1 MPRSIEHK
9 PSPKVKVERFKHEIK
24 VNQVQV
30 ADPIIEEPILE
41 PEQTDRDGGKAV
53 SGAVRVSEPQDFT
66 VILRIG
72 ALLVFTKKVKLIL
85 ITAGD
90 SCFRFTLAI
99 HL

>member
-1 MPRSIEHK
+1 MPRSIEHI

-53 SGAVRVSEPQDFT
+53 SGAVRVSEPQDLYSYIKDWCFAS
-66 VILRIG
+66 VY
-72 ALLVFTKKVKLIL
+72 KKGQ
-85 ITAGD
+85 AD
-90 SCFRFTLAI
+90 SNNRR
-99 HL
+99 